1 MSMASLL
8 RSALAQPRSIWGR
21 LTYGLGRLSTQ
32 TGTDVGYERKL
43 YEERKNESLEQKRA
57 RLLYQSRKRG
67 TLENDLLLASFA
79 HKHLPTMNA
88 EELDKYDYLINTI
101 SNEWDIYY
109 WAVGVKEVPE
119 EYRNSIMTKF
129 IEHVKNENRE
139 QRFRQ
144 PEL

>member
-1 MSMASLL
+1 M
-8 RSALAQPRSIWGR
+8 
-21 LTYGLGRLSTQ
+21 
-32 TGTDVGYERKL
+32 

>member
-1 MSMASLL
+1 MPTLIVILL
-8 RSALAQPRSIWGR
+8 SINCVVIYIR
-21 LTYGLGRLSTQ
+21 LIPLFPS
-32 TGTDVGYERKL
+32 EP
-43 YEERKNESLEQKRA
+43 
-57 RLLYQSRKRG
+57 G

-144 PEL
+144 PELWLSVAVEVGVSQSGHYVYFKL

>member
-1 MSMASLL
+1 MPTLIVILL
-8 RSALAQPRSIWGR
+8 SINCVVIYIR
-21 LTYGLGRLSTQ
+21 LIPLFPS
-32 TGTDVGYERKL
+32 EP
-43 YEERKNESLEQKRA
+43 
-57 RLLYQSRKRG
+57 G